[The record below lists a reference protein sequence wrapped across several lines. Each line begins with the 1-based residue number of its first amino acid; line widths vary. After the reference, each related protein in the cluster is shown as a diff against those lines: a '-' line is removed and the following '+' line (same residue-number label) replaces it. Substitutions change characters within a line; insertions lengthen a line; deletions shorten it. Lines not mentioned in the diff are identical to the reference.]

1 MKEIKL
7 RAIQKKE
14 EETQQ
19 QTLSLAGAQSLQDLF
34 DTALFGK

>member
-14 EETQQ
+14 EEKQQ
-19 QTLSLAGAQSLQDLF
+19 QIKKLKEQFL
-34 DTALFGK
+34 